1 MPKVHAE
8 SDFDKYLKE
17 QQNEFRQY
25 IEERDKEF
33 TDFLKSQWKEF
44 QSFQGLKQDEKPKPV
59 KIPVAKPKKLPPVKK
74 PIKIKIIEKPKK
86 LPPVI
91 PVIVK
96 PVPLPPVVEN
106 KPDKFKTISVNFYGV
121 DTVFRIDKNYNL
133 KNYYKINNKEIS
145 SFWKEISTT
154 DYEPIISEIKNVQ
167 KKLLLNDWGMYSL
180 VKEIASKLSKNKNS
194 QTLFTWFVLN
204 KLGFDTKIGYFNN
217 KVYLLVP
224 TRQKVFEV
232 TYFKFSGVKYY
243 AINTAGT
250 KALIKQLYTYKGKYP
265 GADNRLNLNLET
277 LPLIKDVK
285 AYRNLKFKYNNKTYE
300 ISASYNREYVKFFAH
315 YPQTDISI
323 YFDADVSADLKQ
335 SLYKGLAPLL
345 KGKSEEEAVNI
356 ILRFVQT
363 AFKYKTDQQQFGYE
377 KYFLPDETIYYPYC
391 DCEDRSVLFA
401 YLVRNLLGLEVVGL
415 DYPGH
420 IATAVH
426 FKSNVKGD
434 SFIFSGKRYVIA
446 DPTYIN
452 ANVGMTMPQFK
463 NVKPKILKLN

>member
-1 MPKVHAE
+1 M
-8 SDFDKYLKE
+8 
-17 QQNEFRQY
+17 
-25 IEERDKEF
+25 I
-33 TDFLKSQWKEF
+33 
-44 QSFQGLKQDEKPKPV
+44 G
-59 KIPVAKPKKLPPVKK
+59 
-74 PIKIKIIEKPKK
+74 
-86 LPPVI
+86 
-91 PVIVK
+91 
-96 PVPLPPVVEN
+96 EN
-106 KPDKFKTISVNFYGV
+106 
-121 DTVFRIDKNYNL
+121 
-133 KNYYKINNKEIS
+133 
-145 SFWKEISTT
+145 
-154 DYEPIISEIKNVQ
+154 
-167 KKLLLNDWGMYSL
+167 
-180 VKEIASKLSKNKNS
+180 
-194 QTLFTWFVLN
+194 
-204 KLGFDTKIGYFNN
+204 
-217 KVYLLVP
+217 
-224 TRQKVFEV
+224 
-232 TYFKFSGVKYY
+232 
-243 AINTAGT
+243 
-250 KALIKQLYTYKGKYP
+250 
-265 GADNRLNLNLET
+265 T
-277 LPLIKDVK
+277 LPDIRGGSL
-285 AYRNLKFKYNNKTYE
+285 
-300 ISASYNREYVKFFAH
+300 S
-315 YPQTDISI
+315 TDKI